1 MDSNV
6 YQTPDLASVLRT
18 LAQYAPPAPPP
29 TADSQG
35 RGYVDQT
42 QAPDYDLEDG
52 EYDPSDPTNGVVQ
65 EHTSASLTTTHPVQ
79 QAAERPLFQVKSAV
93 DPASITDWPAALR
106 HVMRAVARSEAT
118 MARVKRMIRVQ
129 HEHEQ
134 QWWDGRQALL
144 QKQKGRE
151 EGRKKLDE
159 VLYVYIGLTFGWAR

>member
-1 MDSNV
+1 MESNV

-18 LAQYAPPAPPP
+18 LAQYAPPAPQA
-29 TADSQG
+29 TAASYSRDF
-35 RGYVDQT
+35 VDQT
-42 QAPDYDLEDG
+42 QAQDHNLEDG

-65 EHTSASLTTTHPVQ
+65 EHTSASVTPKHPIQ
-79 QAAERPLFQVKSAV
+79 QIAERPEVPAKSAV
-93 DPASITDWPAALR
+93 DPTSIMDWPAALR
-106 HVMRAVARSEAT
+106 HVMRTVARSEAT

-144 QKQKGRE
+144 QKQDGRE

-159 VLYVYIGLTFGWAR
+159 VL